1 MNLNFKP
8 LGDRVLIQP
17 TENKEKKSKG
27 GIILTDSILKGQK
40 VYGDVVA
47 IGTGIFSQ
55 SGEVIPMTVKV
66 GDRVMYKK
74 DMGSEDVTID
84 GENNTR
90 LAEQFAHNRGS
101 TVMTENASS
110 MGDELRG
117 KVNHTSRSKGCT
129 TSIK

>member
-84 GENNTR
+84 GEKYLLFR
-90 LAEQFAHNRGS
+90 EH
-101 TVMTENASS
+101 
-110 MGDELRG
+110 ELLG
-117 KVNHTSRSKGCT
+117 IVNG
-129 TSIK
+129 